1 LDEDARSPYGTPQA
15 RPITGRRIEPVTVT
29 PKEAARAR
37 VTELV
42 QHFAHNETDY
52 LRPTYNETQ
61 ARTDFITPLLEAF
74 DWDVHNAKAQ
84 PLSLREVIE
93 EATVEVG
100 VEKLSKRP
108 DYELRLARQRKL
120 FVEAKKPHVRIDRDR
135 AAAFQTRRYGYSASL
150 PISVLTTFHQL
161 AIYDC
166 RPIPAD
172 TDDAHV
178 ARILL
183 VGYRDFVAH
192 FDALWDSLSRE
203 VVYSGEFDRRFAVG
217 VTRHGTDQFDDLFLS
232 QVRRWRGLL
241 AVDIH
246 TNTPGLTSAE
256 LTYAVQLFLSRIVFL
271 RICEDRDIEK
281 YETLKSLDSTATFT
295 SLMALIGRAEAFF
308 NSGLFRILDDEGL
321 HIHISDATLQTII
334 AELYYPQ
341 SPYTFAVVETEVL
354 GEIYEQF
361 LGETITVNGG
371 AVEIIAK
378 PEVRES
384 GGVVPTPRYIV
395 DAIIVR
401 TLTPAIAGKSPTELE
416 AFTIADICCGSG
428 IFLLSAYE
436 FLLEHYLTWYLA
448 NDRASHIGRT
458 IYEVAAGQWRLAYEE
473 KRRILLAHIRG
484 VDIDPHAVEVA
495 RFSLMLKLIEG
506 ETAADLQDYVT
517 RAKARALP
525 PLDTPLRSGN
535 TLVSRPEWVTACGLF
550 PPALTDGVNP
560 FTWTTE
566 FPQEMQRGG
575 FDVIVANPPY
585 IRIQNMQT
593 YSPQEVAYYQNPA
606 SPYTTARQDNFDKY
620 ALFVE
625 RALMAL
631 IRPGGRIGMIVPHKF
646 MTIQSGRALR
656 RLIAGGRY
664 LDSIVHFG
672 VKQVFG
678 PGTANYTCILVLNQA
693 GSADIAFEQ
702 AGTLE
707 EWRYGK
713 AGPMMTIPAATL
725 GEEAWEFADTET
737 RALLARIRAA
747 FPDTLETVAE
757 IFVGVQTSA
766 DDVYILHP
774 TAETPTTVTVPWG
787 GRDWIVEKAV
797 LRPCLHDVRNMQ
809 PFARPTPNAWMI
821 FPYEF
826 VTNAGGRMTA
836 ALIQPADFQTRFPQ
850 CWDYL
855 LARQAELAPRSVT
868 GGTAGQQQWY
878 QYGRSQSLTK
888 FDTPKIILPILSRG
902 ARYAYDDANIT
913 VTGGGNGPYYMV
925 RPRPS
930 AAVSNQFLLA
940 VLNHPMA
947 EAFVRTNTSPFR
959 GGYYS
964 HGKQFIAPIPIPM
977 PDDAERTAIEQLV
990 DRLIATL
997 QAAQTARTPH
1007 QRQVHER
1014 DAADLHR
1021 QIDDAV
1027 SAIYG
1032 LTPAEIDIA
1041 RAVPVPS

>member
-1 LDEDARSPYGTPQA
+1 M
-15 RPITGRRIEPVTVT
+15 
-29 PKEAARAR
+29 
-37 VTELV
+37 
-42 QHFAHNETDY
+42 
-52 LRPTYNETQ
+52 
-61 ARTDFITPLLEAF
+61 
-74 DWDVHNAKAQ
+74 
-84 PLSLREVIE
+84 
-93 EATVEVG
+93 
-100 VEKLSKRP
+100 
-108 DYELRLARQRKL
+108 
-120 FVEAKKPHVRIDRDR
+120 
-135 AAAFQTRRYGYSASL
+135 
-150 PISVLTTFHQL
+150 
-161 AIYDC
+161 
-166 RPIPAD
+166 
-172 TDDAHV
+172 
-178 ARILL
+178 
-183 VGYRDFVAH
+183 
-192 FDALWDSLSRE
+192 
-203 VVYSGEFDRRFAVG
+203 
-217 VTRHGTDQFDDLFLS
+217 
-232 QVRRWRGLL
+232 
-241 AVDIH
+241 
-246 TNTPGLTSAE
+246 
-256 LTYAVQLFLSRIVFL
+256 QLFLSRIVFL

-281 YETLKSLDSTATFT
+281 YETLRSLDAKAIFT
-295 SLMALIGRAEAFF
+295 GLMALIGRAEAFF
-308 NSGLFRILDDEGL
+308 NSGLFRILDDAGL

-361 LGETITVNGG
+361 LGETITVNGS

-401 TLTPAIAGKSPTELE
+401 TLSPAIAGKGPAELE

-428 IFLLSAYE
+428 IFLLFAYE

-448 NDRASHIGRT
+448 NDRVSHIGRT
-458 IYEVAAGQWRLAYEE
+458 IYEVAAGQWRLVYEE

-495 RFSLMLKLIEG
+495 RFSLLLKLIEG
-506 ETAADLQDYVT
+506 ETAAALQDYVT

-535 TLVSRPEWVTACGLF
+535 SLVSRPEWVTACGLF

-560 FTWTTE
+560 FTRTTE

-646 MTIQSGRALR
+646 MTIQSGCALR
-656 RLIAGGRY
+656 RLIASGRY

-678 PGTANYTCILVLNQA
+678 PGTANYTCIIVLNRA
-693 GSADIAFEQ
+693 GSADIAIEQ

-707 EWRYGK
+707 EWRYGRS
-713 AGPMMTIPAATL
+713 GPMMTIPAATL

-774 TAETPTTVTVPWG
+774 TAETPSTVTVPWG

-797 LRPCLHDVRNMQ
+797 LRPCLHDVRNML

-821 FPYEF
+821 FPY
-826 VTNAGGRMTA
+826 
-836 ALIQPADFQTRFPQ
+836 
-850 CWDYL
+850 
-855 LARQAELAPRSVT
+855 
-868 GGTAGQQQWY
+868 
-878 QYGRSQSLTK
+878 
-888 FDTPKIILPILSRG
+888 
-902 ARYAYDDANIT
+902 
-913 VTGGGNGPYYMV
+913 
-925 RPRPS
+925 
-930 AAVSNQFLLA
+930 
-940 VLNHPMA
+940 
-947 EAFVRTNTSPFR
+947 
-959 GGYYS
+959 
-964 HGKQFIAPIPIPM
+964 
-977 PDDAERTAIEQLV
+977 
-990 DRLIATL
+990 
-997 QAAQTARTPH
+997 
-1007 QRQVHER
+1007 
-1014 DAADLHR
+1014 
-1021 QIDDAV
+1021 
-1027 SAIYG
+1027 
-1032 LTPAEIDIA
+1032 
-1041 RAVPVPS
+1041 

>member
-1 LDEDARSPYGTPQA
+1 M
-15 RPITGRRIEPVTVT
+15 T
-29 PKEAARAR
+29 PKESARAR
-37 VTELV
+37 VAELV
-42 QHFAHNETDY
+42 QHFAQNETDY

-61 ARTDFITPLLEAF
+61 VRTDFITPLLEAF
-74 DWDVHNAKAQ
+74 GWDVHNAMAQ
-84 PLSLREVIE
+84 PLNLREVIE

-100 VEKLSKRP
+100 AEKLSKRP

-135 AAAFQTRRYGYSASL
+135 AAAFQTRRYGYSANL
-150 PISVLTTFHQL
+150 PISMLTTFHQL

-183 VGYRDFVAH
+183 VGYRDLAAR
-192 FDALWDSLSRE
+192 FDELWDALSRE

-217 VTRHGTDQFDDLFLS
+217 VTRHGADQFDDLFLS
-232 QVRRWRGLL
+232 QVRRWRELL

-246 TNTPGLTSAE
+246 TNTHGLTSAE

-281 YETLKSLDSTATFT
+281 YETLKSLDATATFT
-295 SLMALIGRAEAFF
+295 GLMALIGRAEAFF
-308 NSGLFRILDDEGL
+308 NSGLFRILDDAGL
-321 HIHISDATLQTII
+321 HIHISDVTLKAII

-361 LGETITVNGG
+361 LGETITVNGA

-401 TLTPAIAGKSPTELE
+401 TLGPAIAGKSPAELE
-416 AFTIADICCGSG
+416 TFTIADICCGSG

-436 FLLEHYLTWYLA
+436 LLLEHYLTWYLA
-448 NDRASHIGRT
+448 NDRTSHIGRT
-458 IYEVAAGQWRLAYEE
+458 IYEVAAGQWRLLYEE

-495 RFSLMLKLIEG
+495 RFSLLLKLIEG

-525 PLDTPLRSGN
+525 SLDTPLRSGN

-585 IRIQNMQT
+585 IRIQSMQT
-593 YSPQEVAYYQNPA
+593 YSPQEVAFYQNPG
-606 SPYTTARQDNFDKY
+606 SPYTTARHNNFDKY

-631 IRPGGRIGMIVPHKF
+631 IRPDGRIGMIVPHKF
-646 MTIQSGRALR
+646 MTIQSGRRLR

-664 LDSIVHFG
+664 LESIVHFG

-678 PGTANYTCILVLNQA
+678 PGTANYTCILVMNRA
-693 GSADIAFEQ
+693 GSANIAFEQ

-713 AGPMMTIPAATL
+713 PGAMMTIPATAL
-725 GEEAWEFADTET
+725 GEDAWEFADTGT
-737 RALLARIRAA
+737 RALLARIRAT

-757 IFVGVQTSA
+757 IFVGIQTSA

-797 LRPCLHDVRNMQ
+797 LRPCLHDVRNLL

-826 VTNAGGRMTA
+826 VANARGRPMA
-836 ALIQPADFQTRFPQ
+836 ALIQPADFQVRFPR
-850 CWDYL
+850 CWGYL
-855 LARQAELAPRSVT
+855 LARQADLATRSVT

-902 ARYAYDDANIT
+902 PRYAYDDANIT

-925 RPRPS
+925 RPRPNT
-930 AAVSNQFLLA
+930 AVSNQFLLA
-940 VLNHPMA
+940 VLNHPIA

-964 HGKQFIAPIPIPM
+964 HGKQFIAPIPIPLPGEM
-977 PDDAERTAIEQLV
+977 ERTIIEQLV
-990 DRLIATL
+990 GRMIEILA
-997 QAAQTARTPH
+997 AAQASRTPH
-1007 QRQVHER
+1007 LRKLLER

-1021 QIDDAV
+1021 QIEDAV

-1032 LTPAEIDIA
+1032 LTQAEVDVA
-1041 RAVPVPS
+1041 RAVPIPS